1 MALSEADKQILFK
14 GCFYPEYYEITKYLK
29 TIHEATKEFATEEVN
44 KQMEYYFSLVEA
56 ENGYFTLFENIY
68 LPNFTAK
75 TAAEQKLILASAKQ
89 RVVVADVADKV
100 YEDFLSLYL
109 PAEKQQL
116 KQTLN

>member
-1 MALSEADKQILFK
+1 MKRNRESVVNSRWEKKEKQGRSVK
-14 GCFYPEYYEITKYLK
+14 D
-29 TIHEATKEFATEEVN
+29 EEHSYAVQPIQA
-44 KQMEYYFSLVEA
+44 K
-56 ENGYFTLFENIY
+56 NGYFTLFENIY

-109 PAEKQQL
+109 PAEKLQKHTVNWGAYAQ
-116 KQTLN
+116 